1 MEREVD
7 VQREGRGRATKRVRL
22 IAVDLYG
29 IQAIQAVEITAPQF
43 FIGRSPCCQL
53 QLGSPLVS
61 RVHAMIE
68 RREGRLFVRDL
79 ETRNGTVHNGR
90 TLHSKEMELVDGDR
104 LMFGPCTFQVAIDPC
119 REEDSSRFEAPADRR
134 RLEHL
139 EGSASPAPAPGPSDL
154 PARPIVVKLFGVH
167 SPESFPE

>member
-1 MEREVD
+1 
-7 VQREGRGRATKRVRL
+7 
-22 IAVDLYG
+22 
-29 IQAIQAVEITAPQF
+29 
-43 FIGRSPCCQL
+43 
-53 QLGSPLVS
+53 
-61 RVHAMIE
+61 MIE
-68 RREGRLFVRDL
+68 RREGRVFVRDL

-134 RLEHL
+134 RLERL